1 MSATGLLRTR
11 IILLLALV
19 IVLASSAA
27 VADSFNFSFTGTGVT
42 GSGTLYTNAFS
53 GGSYLVTGIS
63 GTQNGKA
70 MTLLAPNAFD
80 GNDNLLFPSNPVLD
94 FAGISFV
101 AGGIDYNVYFNS
113 FACCGGT
120 TTYYETTVPSVLGV
134 ALTGSISAPEP
145 SSLLLLGIGLIGAL
159 RRKHLV

>member
-80 GNDNLLFPSNPVLD
+80 GNDN
-94 FAGISFV
+94 
-101 AGGIDYNVYFNS
+101 
-113 FACCGGT
+113 
-120 TTYYETTVPSVLGV
+120 
-134 ALTGSISAPEP
+134 
-145 SSLLLLGIGLIGAL
+145 
-159 RRKHLV
+159 